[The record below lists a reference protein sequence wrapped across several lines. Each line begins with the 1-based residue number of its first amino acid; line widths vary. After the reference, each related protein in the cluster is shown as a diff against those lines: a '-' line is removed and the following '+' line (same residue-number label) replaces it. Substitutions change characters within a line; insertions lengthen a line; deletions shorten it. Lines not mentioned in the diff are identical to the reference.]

1 MLADPADA
9 RARAAAC
16 WCKRFA
22 DRMIV
27 AARDAGAGSWT
38 TRPGDVEGTAVDV
51 DVRAPAAGHAVSEPV
66 LTGGEGF
73 TDAMTFAF
81 ADREAGFFGL
91 ARAGVADGQGSALG
105 VLFAGREPVS
115 LVAEGGHPVDG
126 RGLGRAGAAR
136 G

>member
-1 MLADPADA
+1 M
-9 RARAAAC
+9 
-16 WCKRFA
+16 
-22 DRMIV
+22 
-27 AARDAGAGSWT
+27 
-38 TRPGDVEGTAVDV
+38 
-51 DVRAPAAGHAVSEPV
+51 SEPV

-91 ARAGVADGQGSALG
+91 ARAGVAADGQGSALG

-115 LVAEGGHPVDG
+115 LVAEGGSRSAG
-126 RGLGRAGAAR
+126 RGLGRADAAR